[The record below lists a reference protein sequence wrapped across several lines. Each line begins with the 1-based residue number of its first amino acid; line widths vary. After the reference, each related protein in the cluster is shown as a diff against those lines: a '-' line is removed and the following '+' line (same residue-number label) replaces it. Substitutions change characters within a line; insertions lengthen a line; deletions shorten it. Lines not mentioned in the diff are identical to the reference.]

1 MRELNDLN
9 DWEKRMANLHEEDIF
24 VAVVAEHIVVDL
36 CNDSIS
42 VLPAINTTHVETLS
56 LRTRNKRTDL

>member
-1 MRELNDLN
+1 
-9 DWEKRMANLHEEDIF
+9 MANLHEEDVL

-42 VLPAINTTHVETLS
+42 VLPATNATFREVQGMKMIKPVEESDVAGVDFVLV
-56 LRTRNKRTDL
+56 LD